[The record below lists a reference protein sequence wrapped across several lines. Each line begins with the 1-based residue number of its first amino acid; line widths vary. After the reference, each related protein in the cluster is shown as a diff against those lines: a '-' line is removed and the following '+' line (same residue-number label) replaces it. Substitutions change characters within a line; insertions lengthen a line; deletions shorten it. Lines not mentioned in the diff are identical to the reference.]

1 MAAIKC
7 SRCLPHTIDGSSG
20 VSSSPNDNIVHSLGR
35 CHLARRFACVTQN
48 FYFTSKT
55 RVLENESLFFFWC
68 HFIALSFRRLAIA
81 RASLYTLTQWG
92 REQLLWDGGEE
103 KDSYNSKRHFND
115 VVESWRESGEVNVR
129 VECRII
135 KFINGFCSTY
145 N

>member
-55 RVLENESLFFFWC
+55 RVLENESLFFLVPF
-68 HFIALSFRRLAIA
+68 HSVEFLSTRYCPSISVHTHTMGPRTVAVG
-81 RASLYTLTQWG
+81 WG
-92 REQLLWDGGEE
+92 VEE